1 MSTEASIISI
11 DRSLDAAQLRALA
24 ERWSRARSSSASAEE
39 LRAIERGFEAH
50 RAKLFVENASLQAD
64 GEASEQTSSRIES
77 NQLAIKV
84 STVALAELREA
95 LSRR

>member
-1 MSTEASIISI
+1 MSIEASTISI

-24 ERWSRARSSSASAEE
+24 EQWSHARSSSATADE

-64 GEASEQTSSRIES
+64 GDGSEQTSSRIES
-77 NQLAIKV
+77 NQLAIKA

-95 LSRR
+95 ISGR

>member
-1 MSTEASIISI
+1 MSIEASTISI

-24 ERWSRARSSSASAEE
+24 EQWSHARSSSASADE

-64 GEASEQTSSRIES
+64 GDRSEQTSSRIES
-77 NQLAIKV
+77 NQLAIKA

-95 LSRR
+95 ISGR